1 MEIRKSINRAKL
13 TVATILLLMMS
24 SFSNAGDDFCDST
37 LSTMFYEENVDLMTI
52 YKNDE
57 IVDCIKKKA
66 LFSLPTKVLYLLFG
80 DVTLDVMDRMIINEN
95 ITDEVSEY
103 KESLK
108 SGNNSLNIEV
118 VFKAITVLMFTLASL
133 VVTYQ
138 SLLMLYQSRTGD
150 FLGKSTNTTWTVLKL
165 GMGVTLLIPVEAFY
179 DYSLAQVLVIS
190 AGVISSLLAGAL
202 WIVISILMNVIFL
215 NNYEAFN
222 GDADKDLSTQ
232 SISIFNEAVS
242 IELCDI
248 ERRVIFLEKASIVSG
263 NLTTEMH
270 ENNDFNKCLTSDEV
284 VREEDFNENEDIN
297 LYPQIHRK
305 TNFCISEIYS
315 FDLNNK
321 SCGGALGVVNS
332 KENKDILEEISSKAR
347 VIASKLINLSCI
359 DKNILEKYGRPYQY
373 GYICAELSNGDF
385 LFPNGKIKYV
395 ETDKDIQ
402 SYKMDIKKDI
412 DDFMNYTGQVGSDKK
427 NAIIQKAIVENS
439 SDGLSGLKNGWFS
452 ASHYLMDISNNYRE
466 IHNFAR
472 EIWDGGFIQKI
483 SGNDDLLKEL
493 NINDPNH
500 ILKKYNNNIKDVD
513 ESIKELN
520 GSLSEVSK
528 IKEKLFSGFYSLN
541 KFLGVKSNNIQ
552 DELQE
557 EENCFTDFNKCGIV
571 TANPLF
577 EYVKM
582 GNNMLEVSAYVILPL
597 AAVDFLVDQRTNWYK
612 DDEKY
617 KAKLKAKKDQSRG
630 IFAGLGFVLNLLL
643 TIIKIYFI
651 IALIIVYVTPLIP
664 FLYFLSYIISWIVL
678 LVEGV
683 VTAQIW
689 AFLHLTI
696 SKEEGLPGNVKGGY
710 NLIFTIILQP
720 LILILS
726 MLLSMVATS
735 VAIGIFNVLFG
746 IILSILPIDGNPNSI
761 VSFSFNVFA
770 YTIYTVLLTL
780 VILRITKIIFE
791 IPNKASEML
800 ALTQMGNGQDWAEV
814 LGKLTAIT
822 HGKLLRMFRI

>member
-1 MEIRKSINRAKL
+1 MEIRKRINKAKI
-13 TVATILLLMMS
+13 TIATILLLMMS

-37 LSTMFYEENVDLMTI
+37 LSTMLYEENLDLMSI
-52 YKNDE
+52 YKDDE
-57 IVDCIKKKA
+57 IIDCIKKKA

-80 DVTLDVMDRMIINEN
+80 DVTLDVMDRMIINDN
-95 ITDEVSEY
+95 ITDQVSEY
-103 KESLK
+103 KENLK
-108 SGNNSLNIEV
+108 DENNSLNIEV

-138 SLLMLYQSRTGD
+138 ALIMLYQSRTGD

-165 GMGVTLLIPVEAFY
+165 GMGITLLIPVEAFY

-190 AGVISSLLAGAL
+190 AGVLSSLLAGAL
-202 WIVISILMNVIFL
+202 WIIISILMNFIFL
-215 NNYEAFN
+215 TNYEAFN
-222 GDADKDLSTQ
+222 GDAVQDLSTQ
-232 SISIFNEAVS
+232 SISIFNEAVAV
-242 IELCDI
+242 ELCDL
-248 ERRVIFLEKASIVSG
+248 ERRVIFLEKASVISG
-263 NLTTEMH
+263 NLTKEMH
-270 ENNDFNKCLTSDEV
+270 ENNEFNKCLTSDEV
-284 VREEDFNENEDIN
+284 IREKEFNKNEDVN
-297 LYPQIHRK
+297 LYPKLHRK
-305 TNFCISEIYS
+305 NNFCISETYS
-315 FDLNNK
+315 FDLNGK
-321 SCGGALGVVNS
+321 SCGGALGAVNNKES
-332 KENKDILEEISSKAR
+332 KDFLEEISFKAR
-347 VIASKLINLSCI
+347 GIASKLINISCI
-359 DKNILEKYGRPYQY
+359 DKNILEKYGRPFQY

-385 LFPNGKIKYV
+385 LFPNGQIKYV
-395 ETDKDIQ
+395 DKNKDIK
-402 SYKMDIKKDI
+402 SYKEEIKKDI
-412 DDFMNYTGQVGSDKK
+412 DDFMKYTAQVGASKK
-427 NAIIQKAIVENS
+427 STIIKETILEHASN
-439 SDGLSGLKNGWFS
+439 GLSGLKNGWFS

-466 IHNFAR
+466 LHNFSR
-472 EIWDGGFIQKI
+472 EIWDGKFIQHT
-483 SGNDDLLKEL
+483 SDNDDLLKEL
-493 NINDPNH
+493 NIYEPNH
-500 ILKKYNNNIKDVD
+500 ILKKYNNNIKEVS
-513 ESIKELN
+513 ESINELN
-520 GSLSEVSK
+520 GSLVEISK

-541 KFLGVKSNNIQ
+541 KFLGIKSNNLQ
-552 DELQE
+552 SELQE

-597 AAVDFLVDQRTNWYK
+597 AAIDFLVDQRTAWYK
-612 DDEKY
+612 GDKDFKN
-617 KAKLKAKKDQSRG
+617 KLKAKKEQSRG
-630 IFAGLGFVLNLLL
+630 ILAGIGFAVNLLL
-643 TIIKIYFI
+643 TIVKVYFI
-651 IALIIVYVTPLIP
+651 VALIIVYVTPLIP
-664 FLYFLSYIISWIVL
+664 FLYFLSYIISWIIL
-678 LVEGV
+678 LIEGV

-696 SKEEGLPGNVKGGY
+696 SKEEGLPQNVKGGY

-746 IILSILPIDGNPNSI
+746 IILSILPIDENPNSI

-770 YTIYTVLLTL
+770 YAIYTILLTL

-800 ALTQMGNGQDWAEV
+800 ELTQMGNGQDWAEV